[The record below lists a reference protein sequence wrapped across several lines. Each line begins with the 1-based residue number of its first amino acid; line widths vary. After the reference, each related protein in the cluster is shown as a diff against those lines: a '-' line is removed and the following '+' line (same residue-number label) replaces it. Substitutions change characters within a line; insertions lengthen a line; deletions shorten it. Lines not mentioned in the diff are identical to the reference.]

1 MINGTTVIKA
11 KDTASAMEKVVR
23 ELGEDCVILSTKKV
37 NGQVSITASNSKKA
51 KDAVKKRYDKKKF
64 ANIYKFNSGKLNINN
79 NIINNPQKKLSEDKA
94 SSSSFLNIN
103 YKDII
108 KEEMSILLEKIDNK
122 LENIYIT
129 DNYKNYNFSNF
140 LKLKQVGFSN
150 KILEKFLD
158 KNLENSYEESR
169 VNFFRKLSENLSSP
183 FPERIFNSKLILVTG
198 TSGTGKTTMTAKIAS
213 AIVDKLGRNNIVL
226 AELCRNSKS
235 ASEDLKSFARLLNI
249 PITNQLKNG
258 DLSDTMILNDSAKIV
273 VDLAGDIETG
283 NKIIESLEQR
293 HGDNNICSILCL
305 QSGSSTEMIDNT
317 WKKIKAQRPII
328 ALTKSDECN
337 LSSMAMSKIAELKG
351 KVGLV
356 SGTRSIVDSLLF
368 TNSDI
373 LAKYMKE
380 NF

>member
-79 NIINNPQKKLSEDKA
+79 NIINNPQKKIGEDKTP
-94 SSSSFLNIN
+94 SSSFSGIN

-108 KEEMSILLEKIDNK
+108 KEEMSILLEKIDKK

-150 KILEKFLD
+150 KILENFLD

-283 NKIIESLEQR
+283 NKIIESLEAR

-305 QSGSSTEMIDNT
+305 QSGSSTEMIENT

-351 KVGLV
+351 KIGLV

>member
-94 SSSSFLNIN
+94 SSSRFLGIN

-108 KEEMSILLEKIDNK
+108 KEEMNILLEKIDKK

-150 KILEKFLD
+150 KILEKFYD

-283 NKIIESLEQR
+283 NKIIESLEAR

-305 QSGSSTEMIDNT
+305 QSGSSTEMIENT

-351 KVGLV
+351 KIGLV

>member
-23 ELGEDCVILSTKKV
+23 ELGKDCVILSTKKV

-79 NIINNPQKKLSEDKA
+79 NIINNPQKKISEDKT
-94 SSSSFLNIN
+94 SSSNFSGIN

-108 KEEMSILLEKIDNK
+108 KEEMSILLEKIDKK

-140 LKLKQVGFSN
+140 LKLKQIGFSN

-283 NKIIESLEQR
+283 NKIIESLEAR

-305 QSGSSTEMIDNT
+305 QSGSSTEMIENT

-351 KVGLV
+351 KIGLV

>member
-1 MINGTTVIKA
+1 MINGTTVIKG
-11 KDTASAMEKVVR
+11 KDTASAMENVIR

-37 NGQVSITASNSKKA
+37 KGQVSITASNSKKA

-64 ANIYKFNSGKLNINN
+64 ANIYKLNSGKLDIKSNNINN
-79 NIINNPQKKLSEDKA
+79 TQKKLSEDKI
-94 SSSSFLNIN
+94 SSSNFLGLH
-103 YKDII
+103 YKDVI
-108 KEEMSILLEKIDNK
+108 KEEMGILLEKLDKK

-140 LKLKQVGFSN
+140 LKLKQAGFSN

-158 KNLENSYEESR
+158 KNINNSYEDSR
-169 VNFFRKLSENLSSP
+169 VNFFRTLSKNLSSP

-258 DLSDTMILNDSAKIV
+258 DLSDTMILNDNSKIV

-283 NKIIESLEQR
+283 NKIIESLEAR

-305 QSGSSTEMIDNT
+305 QSGSSTEMIENT

>member
-94 SSSSFLNIN
+94 SSSSFLDIN

-108 KEEMSILLEKIDNK
+108 KEEMSILLEKIDKK

-258 DLSDTMILNDSAKIV
+258 DLSDTMILNDNSKIV

-283 NKIIESLEQR
+283 NKIIESLEAR

-305 QSGSSTEMIDNT
+305 QSGSSTEMIENT

-351 KVGLV
+351 KIGLV

>member
-1 MINGTTVIKA
+1 MINGTTVIKG
-11 KDTASAMEKVVR
+11 KDTASAMENVIR

-37 NGQVSITASNSKKA
+37 KGQVSITASNSKKA

-64 ANIYKFNSGKLNINN
+64 ANIYKLNSGKLDIKSNNINN
-79 NIINNPQKKLSEDKA
+79 TQKKLSEDKI
-94 SSSSFLNIN
+94 SSSNFLGLH
-103 YKDII
+103 YKDVI
-108 KEEMSILLEKIDNK
+108 KEEMGILLEKIDKK

-140 LKLKQVGFSN
+140 LKLKQAGFSN

-158 KNLENSYEESR
+158 KNINNSYEDSR
-169 VNFFRKLSENLSSP
+169 VNFFRTLSKNLSSP

-258 DLSDTMILNDSAKIV
+258 DLSDTMILNDNSKIV

-283 NKIIESLEQR
+283 NKIIESLEAR

-305 QSGSSTEMIDNT
+305 QSGSSTEMIENT

>member
-64 ANIYKFNSGKLNINN
+64 ANIYKFNSGKLDIKN
-79 NIINNPQKKLSEDKA
+79 NIINNPQKKISEDKT

-108 KEEMSILLEKIDNK
+108 KEEMSILLEKIDKK

-158 KNLENSYEESR
+158 KNLDNSYEESR

-258 DLSDTMILNDSAKIV
+258 DLSDTMILNDNAKIV

-283 NKIIESLEQR
+283 NKIIESLEAR

-305 QSGSSTEMIDNT
+305 QSGSSTEMIENT

>member
-79 NIINNPQKKLSEDKA
+79 NIINNPQKKIGEDKA
-94 SSSSFLNIN
+94 PSSSFSGIN

-108 KEEMSILLEKIDNK
+108 KEEMSILLEKIDKK

-283 NKIIESLEQR
+283 NKIIESLEAR

-305 QSGSSTEMIDNT
+305 QSGSSTEMIENT

-351 KVGLV
+351 KIGLV

>member
-94 SSSSFLNIN
+94 SSSSFLGIN

-108 KEEMSILLEKIDNK
+108 KEEMNILLEKIDKK

-158 KNLENSYEESR
+158 KNIENSYEESR

-283 NKIIESLEQR
+283 NKIIESLEAR

-305 QSGSSTEMIDNT
+305 QSGSSTEMIENT

-351 KVGLV
+351 KIGLV

>member
-1 MINGTTVIKA
+1 MINGTTVIKG
-11 KDTASAMEKVVR
+11 KDTASAMENVIR

-37 NGQVSITASNSKKA
+37 KGQVSITASNSKKA

-64 ANIYKFNSGKLNINN
+64 ANIYKLNSGKLDIKSNNINN
-79 NIINNPQKKLSEDKA
+79 IQKKLSEDKI
-94 SSSSFLNIN
+94 SSSNFLGLH
-103 YKDII
+103 YKDVI
-108 KEEMSILLEKIDNK
+108 KEEMGILLEKIDKK

-140 LKLKQVGFSN
+140 LKLKQAGFSN

-158 KNLENSYEESR
+158 KNINNSYEDSR
-169 VNFFRKLSENLSSP
+169 VNFFRTLSKNLSSP
-183 FPERIFNSKLILVTG
+183 FPERIFNSKLILITG

-258 DLSDTMILNDSAKIV
+258 DLSDTMILNDNSKIV

>member
-94 SSSSFLNIN
+94 SSSSFLGIN

-108 KEEMSILLEKIDNK
+108 KEEMSILLEKIDKK

-140 LKLKQVGFSN
+140 LKLKQAGFTN
-150 KILEKFLD
+150 KILEKLLD
-158 KNLENSYEESR
+158 KNQNNSYEESR

-198 TSGTGKTTMTAKIAS
+198 TSGAGKTTMAAKIAS
-213 AIVDKLGRNNIVL
+213 AIVDKLGRHNIVL

-258 DLSDTMILNDSAKIV
+258 DLSDTMILNDNAKIV

-283 NKIIESLEQR
+283 NKIIEGLEAR

-305 QSGSSTEMIDNT
+305 QSGSSTEMIENT

>member
-79 NIINNPQKKLSEDKA
+79 NIINNPQKKIGEDKA
-94 SSSSFLNIN
+94 PSSNFSGIN
-103 YKDII
+103 YKGII
-108 KEEMSILLEKIDNK
+108 KEEMSILLEKIDKK

-158 KNLENSYEESR
+158 KNIENSYEESR

-249 PITNQLKNG
+249 PITNKLKNG

-283 NKIIESLEQR
+283 NKIIESLEAR

-305 QSGSSTEMIDNT
+305 QSGSSTEMIENT

-337 LSSMAMSKIAELKG
+337 LSSMGISKISELKG
-351 KVGLV
+351 KIGLV

>member
-1 MINGTTVIKA
+1 MINGTTVIKG
-11 KDTASAMEKVVR
+11 KDTASAMENVIR

-37 NGQVSITASNSKKA
+37 KGQVSITASNSKKA

-64 ANIYKFNSGKLNINN
+64 ANIYKLNSGKLDIKSNNINN
-79 NIINNPQKKLSEDKA
+79 TQKKLSEDKT
-94 SSSSFLNIN
+94 SSSNFLGLH
-103 YKDII
+103 YKDVI
-108 KEEMSILLEKIDNK
+108 KEEMGILLEKIDKK

-140 LKLKQVGFSN
+140 LKLKQAGFSN

-158 KNLENSYEESR
+158 KNINNSYEDSR
-169 VNFFRKLSENLSSP
+169 VNFFRTLSKNLSSP

-258 DLSDTMILNDSAKIV
+258 DLSDTMILNDNSKIV

>member
-64 ANIYKFNSGKLNINN
+64 ANIYKFNSGKLDIKN
-79 NIINNPQKKLSEDKA
+79 NIINNPQKKLGEDKT
-94 SSSSFLNIN
+94 SSSSFLGIH

-108 KEEMSILLEKIDNK
+108 KKEMSILLEKIDKK

-140 LKLKQVGFSN
+140 LKLKQAGFSN

-158 KNLENSYEESR
+158 KNLDNSYEESR

-198 TSGTGKTTMTAKIAS
+198 TSGTGKTTMAAKIAS

-258 DLSDTMILNDSAKIV
+258 DLSDTMILNDNAKIV

-283 NKIIESLEQR
+283 NKIIESLEAR

-305 QSGSSTEMIDNT
+305 QSGSSTEMIENT